1 MTTNTMWMQDE
12 ALKDIPLPKLEFL
25 QQMLFE
31 SKKHSGKELFPF
43 FMSLAAKSR
52 SMNIQFT
59 QEELNTIIPVLKK
72 YASEDEIKKMNQAIT
87 MFNRRNT

>member
-1 MTTNTMWMQDE
+1 MTTNTEWMQDD
-12 ALKDIPLPKLEFL
+12 ALKGIPLPKLEFL

-52 SMNIQFT
+52 SQNIQFS
-59 QEELNTIIPVLKK
+59 QEELDTIIPVLQK
-72 YASEDEIKKMNQAIT
+72 YASEDELKKMNHAINMFKRRQA
-87 MFNRRNT
+87 